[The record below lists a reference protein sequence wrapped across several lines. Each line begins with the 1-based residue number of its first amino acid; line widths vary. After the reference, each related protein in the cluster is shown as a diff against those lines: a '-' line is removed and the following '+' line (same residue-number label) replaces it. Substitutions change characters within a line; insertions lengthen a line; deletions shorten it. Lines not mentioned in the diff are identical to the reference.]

1 MVSIKRDPY
10 YLRSSIKK
18 KSNSSFISKIKILP
32 DYLWPNLCI
41 PHILFQKY
49 LHVIFQ
55 KLKIPY
61 NLEKSASIALLEA
74 TELYLIQL
82 FAETNK
88 IALNRNKITIT
99 SKVQYLYV
107 VFIFKINI
115 LYK

>member
-1 MVSIKRDPY
+1 MVCTKRDPY
-10 YLRSSIKK
+10 YLRSTKNTL
-18 KSNSSFISKIKILP
+18 NSSVGKVRVLP
-32 DYLWPNLCI
+32 DYIWPNLCI
-41 PHILFQKY
+41 QLILFQNL
-49 LHVIFQ
+49 LHAIFK

-61 NLEKSASIALLEA
+61 KLEKSASIALLEA

-107 VFIFKINI
+107 VFIFKIII
-115 LYK
+115 LYKC